1 VQTRAIVGQ
10 GKYTYEVDKEWGRRQ
25 GGVPAFGLVTGMA
38 TDSHDNV
45 YVFNRQ
51 PRAELLVFDRFGR
64 LQTTWG
70 EGRFKS
76 PHGIWI
82 DSNDSLY
89 LVDTEAHQVTRWTL
103 DGALI
108 QSWGTYG
115 QPGPPGVPFNKPTY
129 AVVTPDSEM
138 YVSDGYGQFR
148 VHHFSRG
155 GRLIESWGEQGTGP
169 GQFALP
175 HDVCVDSRDRVLVC
189 DRENGRVQLF
199 DRAGAFTGEWT
210 GLLSPMQIRPVGDL
224 LYLAEGGQRISVR
237 TLDNEVLSSWG
248 SQGPGPDQFTD
259 APHAIWVD
267 SRGDIY
273 VSEVVSHNKLQKFIR
288 S

>member
-1 VQTRAIVGQ
+1 VSTRAIVGQ

-51 PRAELLVFDRFGR
+51 PRAEVLVFDRFGR

-70 EGRFKS
+70 EGRFKA

-82 DSNDSLY
+82 DSNDALY
-89 LVDTEAHQVTRWTL
+89 LVDTETHQVTRWTL

-108 QSWGTYG
+108 RSWGTYG
-115 QPGPPGVPFNKPTY
+115 QPGPPGVPFNQPTY

-148 VHHFSRG
+148 IHHFSRG

-210 GLLSPMQIRPVGDL
+210 GLLGPMQIRPVGDL
-224 LYLAEGGQRISVR
+224 LYLAEGGRRISVR

-248 SQGPGPDQFTD
+248 SEGPGPDQFTD
-259 APHAIWVD
+259 SPHAIWVD

-273 VSEVVSHNKLQKFIR
+273 VSEVVSPNKIQKYR
-288 S
+288 RL